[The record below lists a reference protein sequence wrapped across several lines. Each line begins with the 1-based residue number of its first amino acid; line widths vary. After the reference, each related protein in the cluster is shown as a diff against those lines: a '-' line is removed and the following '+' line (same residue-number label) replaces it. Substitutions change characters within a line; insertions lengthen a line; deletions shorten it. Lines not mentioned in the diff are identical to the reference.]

1 MNNGMAIEIKGLCKS
16 FKAKEVLRNLDLDV
30 PKGKIF
36 ALLGQN
42 GAGKTTM
49 VKILSTLLNFDSG
62 DVKVLSHQLPK
73 ESDSVRSKISL
84 TGQYV
89 ALDEDMTGEQ
99 NLILISKLFG
109 YKRAAAKQ
117 RANELLEQF
126 DLVEAKNKT
135 VKTYSGG
142 MHRRLDIAASIVKTP
157 ELLFLDEPTT
167 GLDPR
172 SRVAVWDFVRSL
184 AKNGTTIFLT
194 TQYLEEADI
203 LADLIA
209 VIEGGKIVAKGTA
222 AELKSLVGRK
232 TIKIRLQN
240 ESDTDKAKNIVGK
253 IFTEAGI
260 KSDEANTL
268 SIEISEIS
276 QANQVLNELTLLGIE
291 PMEYSITQASLDE
304 VFMTFTGNGGQNN
317 G

>member
-1 MNNGMAIEIKGLCKS
+1 MSNGIAIEIKELCKN
-16 FKAKEVLRNLDLDV
+16 FQTKEVLRNLDLIV

-62 DVKVLSHQLPK
+62 DVTVLSHKLPK
-73 ESDSVRSKISL
+73 DSDSVRSKISL

-109 YKRAAAKQ
+109 YKGAMAKQ
-117 RANELLEQF
+117 RAKELLEQF
-126 DLVEAKNKT
+126 DLSEAGNKP

-142 MHRRLDIAASIVKTP
+142 MHRRLDIAASIIKTP

-172 SRVAVWDFVRSL
+172 SRAVVWEFVRNL

-194 TQYLEEADI
+194 TQYLEEADV

-209 VIEGGKIVAKGTA
+209 VIEGGKIVAQGTA

-240 ESDTDKAKNIVGK
+240 QSDTGRAKNVVHEV
-253 IFTEAGI
+253 FAEAGI
-260 KSDEANTL
+260 KADETNAL
-268 SIEISEIS
+268 SIEISEVS
-276 QANQVLNELTLLGIE
+276 QANQVLNELTKAGIE
-291 PMEYSITQASLDE
+291 PMEYSISQASLDE

>member
-1 MNNGMAIEIKGLCKS
+1 MSNGMAIEIKGLCKS
-16 FKAKEVLRNLDLDV
+16 FQTKEVLRGLDLAV

-62 DVKVLSHQLPK
+62 DVKVLSHSLPK

-109 YKRAAAKQ
+109 YKGAAAKN
-117 RANELLEQF
+117 RARELLEQF
-126 DLVEAKNKT
+126 DLTEAGSKP

-142 MHRRLDIAASIVKTP
+142 MHRRLDIAASIIVTP

-172 SRVAVWDFVRSL
+172 SRVVVWDFVRSL
-184 AKNGTTIFLT
+184 ATNGTTIFIT
-194 TQYLEEADI
+194 TQYLEEADV

-209 VIEGGKIVAKGTA
+209 VIEGGKIVAEGTA
-222 AELKSLVGRK
+222 SELKSLVGRK
-232 TIKIRLQN
+232 TIKLRLQD
-240 ESDTDKAKNIVGK
+240 ESDTSKGL
-253 IFTEAGI
+253 
-260 KSDEANTL
+260 STL
-268 SIEISEIS
+268 
-276 QANQVLNELTLLGIE
+276 
-291 PMEYSITQASLDE
+291 
-304 VFMTFTGNGGQNN
+304 F
-317 G
+317 